1 MSRIAGVFKKLKL
14 KGEAALIP
22 FVTMGDPDLDVTEAL
37 VMEMEKRGA
46 DIIELGF
53 PFSDPL
59 ADGPVIQ
66 AASNRALAR
75 GITPDDAVKL
85 IGRIRRK
92 SDIPLVFMGYYNPI
106 LQFGIEG
113 FAKAFAGAGL
123 DGTIIPDL
131 PMEEA
136 GDWHAVSRRC
146 GIDNILLVA
155 PTTPPERAR
164 KIAALS
170 RGFVYYVS
178 VAGITGVRNELP
190 EGLVE
195 GIETVKSMTPTPLAV
210 GFGVSRP
217 DQAAMLAR
225 HADGVIVGSAIVKLL
240 ERNLVGKGPVFKAG
254 AGLVKNV
261 GEFVGAV
268 KKAMTPDKR

>member
-1 MSRIAGVFKKLKL
+1 MSRIAEVFKSLKAR
-14 KGEAALIP
+14 GEAALIP
-22 FVTMGDPDLDVTEAL
+22 FMTMGDPDIDTTFSL
-37 VMEMEKRGA
+37 VLEMEKRGA

-75 GITPDDAVKL
+75 GITPHDAIRL
-85 IGRIRRK
+85 IERVREK
-92 SDIPLVFMGYYNPI
+92 SNIPLVFMGYYNPV
-106 LQFGIEG
+106 LQFGLEN
-113 FAKAFAGAGL
+113 FAASFAGVGL

-136 GDWHAVSRRC
+136 GDWLGLSRKY

-155 PTTPPERAR
+155 PTTPPDRAK

-178 VAGITGVRNELP
+178 VAGITGARKELP

-195 GIETVKSMTPTPLAV
+195 GIEVLKSMTSTPLAV

-217 DQAAMLAR
+217 DQAAMLSQ
-225 HADGVIVGSAIVKLL
+225 HADGVIVGSAIVRLV
-240 ERNLVGKGPVFKAG
+240 EQNLVEEG
-254 AGLVKNV
+254 AGFRAGGELVKRV
-261 GEFVGAV
+261 GEFVGAL
-268 KKAMTPDKR
+268 KKAMTPGNR